1 MTILFWNVD
10 AMMWQY
16 NFQMEISGEVS
27 AFGEISVF
35 GGAPMLM
42 NVNDDIIFM
51 YFSSHIN
58 NRR

>member
-1 MTILFWNVD
+1 
-10 AMMWQY
+10 
-16 NFQMEISGEVS
+16 MEISGEVS

-35 GGAPMLM
+35 GGAPMVM